1 VEAEGN
7 RALTEEENIIIDQ
20 EIEAIN
26 QELEKLRGTQIHR
39 ETYPPVKDKSRD
51 IKEAIGIHTEE
62 PRKPNEPIFL
72 KPSRIKN
79 QKRDLSQVLLSGINM
94 LDKRIIGF
102 NPGELS
108 IWSGSNGSGK
118 SSILSQI
125 AIEVVNQNFNTALFS
140 GELRADKVL
149 NWLQLQAA
157 GIRHSISTQYE
168 NYYTV
173 PDNVKQRVN
182 EWLDSRLFIYN
193 NDYGTRVVSVLSAIK
208 DCIEKQNIR
217 MVIIDNMMS
226 LDLASFGGEKYEKQ
240 TSLVLALC
248 ELAKQTNVHIHF
260 VAHPRKSL
268 GFLRK
273 NDISGT
279 ADITN
284 AADNV
289 FIVHRVNSDFKRTT
303 KLDLG
308 LKEDNLLY
316 QYSNVIEICKNRD
329 LGIADE
335 FVGLHFEK
343 ESKRFLNWVKERKQY
358 GWEADRQGF
367 YKVDDNEKLPFDE

>member
-1 VEAEGN
+1 MQ
-7 RALTEEENIIIDQ
+7 TEENRTAAAEESIALDEEIRAIDL
-20 EIEAIN
+20 
-26 QELEKLRGTQIHR
+26 ELERLFGKSAFRPTQR
-39 ETYPPVKDKSRD
+39 DSGNDRD
-51 IKEAIGIHTEE
+51 IKAAMGLQGKKIDRQCG
-62 PRKPNEPIFL
+62 PVFL
-72 KPSRIKN
+72 TPLQIKSY
-79 QKRDLSQVLLSGINM
+79 KRDLNKVIISGIDLM
-94 LDKRIIGF
+94 DKRIIGF

-125 AIEVVNQNFNTALFS
+125 AINGVDQNFNIALFS
-140 GELRADKVL
+140 GELRADRVI
-149 NWLQLQAA
+149 NWMQLQAA
-157 GIRHSISTQYE
+157 GKRYAIATQYE

-173 PDNVKQRVN
+173 PDDIKRKING
-182 EWLDSRLFIYN
+182 WLERKMFIYN
-193 NDYGTRVVSVLSAIK
+193 NDFGLRVINVFRAIRE
-208 DCIEKQNIR
+208 CIEQHSIG

-226 LDLASFGGEKYEKQ
+226 LDLAGVSGEKYEKQ

-248 ELAKQTNVHIHF
+248 ELAKQTSVHIHF

-303 KLDLG
+303 KQDLG
-308 LKEDNLLY
+308 LKEDNPLY
-316 QYSNVIEICKNRD
+316 VYSNVIEICKNRD

-335 FVGLHFEK
+335 FIGLHFEK
-343 ESKRFLNWVKERKQY
+343 ESKRFLNHKDEVKYY
-358 GWEADRQGF
+358 GWESDDRGF
-367 YKVDDNEKLPFDE
+367 MKVGDNEKLPFDD